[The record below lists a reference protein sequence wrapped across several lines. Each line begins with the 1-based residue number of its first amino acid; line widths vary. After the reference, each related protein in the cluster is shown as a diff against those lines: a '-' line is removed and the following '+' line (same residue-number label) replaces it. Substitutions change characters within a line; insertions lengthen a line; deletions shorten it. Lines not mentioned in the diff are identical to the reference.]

1 MKNFKIGKPVI
12 LTFVVACI
20 MTQIVSCKFFTS
32 FTETGTENQGIEI
45 TSLSLWKSTLSMS
58 VGEMNYISV
67 SIKPQTAQKEVALT
81 WSYDKS
87 IIDCD
92 TSSNWGV
99 TITALK
105 EGQTS
110 LKCSYGGYDAT
121 CLVTVS
127 GYSEGYESTTE
138 PYIYSNTTVL
148 QTSPG
153 ITEKVF
159 VSLYGGDA
167 SDIDGYTWT
176 IDNSS
181 VASIQPTGQY
191 CLITAK
197 DSGYARIKITHT
209 KASYPYY
216 MGIYVF
222 EDALKVSHITTQNNI
237 LTMNTGDSSQTIS
250 VSLVNG
256 KDSSQDSSF
265 KWEIVEKDSADIPI
279 SLDFNAN
286 NAIITPKQS
295 GSCTVRV
302 THPDATY
309 PLDILCRVITI
320 VQNVYIL
327 PDATVVSMNGDE
339 QKTVSCSLENLKD
352 GEYSIDEYEFLLDDY
367 NVAEIVNSVGNQVTL
382 KGKANGS
389 CKLLISH
396 PKSKYSREVLLIVT
410 GQLTDAVDASCYITT
425 SQNYI
430 RTKVGNDT
438 NSLSVSLKGGDDGDE
453 SGFIWSV
460 KSSASDGESDVI
472 KLETTNGS
480 AIYSRAA
487 SQTYAYG
494 TAYITPNAQG
504 TAVISVSHPKVLY
517 PTEIL
522 VKVLSEDAVL
532 TEPLYFSGNG
542 IIKIL
547 NGETYDYTVE
557 LKGKNKTSSDEEN
570 IEWTAEDS
578 RISIASSGA
587 TAQISAPS
595 QGSGQT
601 VSYIKISHI
610 KCDADKKVLVLTAD
624 TQEELDSIKALYSD
638 KLYYNIEIDD
648 SCVLMASS
656 VGFEGSYDEET
667 ETYTPYDF
675 STAKWTIKN
684 PTICSVEKTEANPLN
699 AIVKG
704 LKAGSTTVSVSVED
718 VSCDFTVT
726 VYPEGTVATE
736 PEIYFTTSQNVISL
750 SSQGKSASV
759 YVSAVNLSS
768 VEYSNITWTS
778 DNEDIASV
786 ISNGTSATITANGEG
801 TAIISVSHPDSQNTL
816 KIYVRVGSEYV
827 STEEKSVVYIKSQD
841 VLGIVKGEDE
851 TELKASLVNFNSSDV
866 SGFSFNVKDSSV
878 AKISSQSTNGIAYI
892 SGVSK
897 GNTEIVIT
905 HKESKVSKSVLVIVA
920 ETKTEL
926 EEIIKSSVYMLT
938 SDNTITFSEVG
949 KSQSAAIK
957 IHNLDESKYSE
968 IEWTSQDES
977 VAKVVGNG
985 TSAKVFSLK
994 KGSAKISVTHP
1005 ESINSIDFYVFVD
1018 TQDIVSV
1025 AETVYISS
1033 ADVIT
1038 MLKDSQSQQLQAVLV
1053 NYSGENTSGF
1063 SFSIDDESVAKISAQ
1078 TSQGI
1083 AYVKPVSS
1091 GQAEIT
1097 VSHTATELTKK
1108 VLVIVGNS
1116 EEELAGIT
1124 YLTTSQ
1130 NVVAIGEGN
1139 TKNVSVSVKN
1149 SDEII
1154 LDGYTWTSSN
1164 PSVVGITS
1172 SGANAVLTGNSIG
1185 TAMITVSNKACKYSL
1200 TIIAQVVDPVAA
1212 SANPYIQLTSS
1223 VLTLTVSSSFTNIT
1237 ADLVGGNE
1245 SDFSDFTWTTNNSSI
1260 CVVYGQNE
1268 VGKIRALKEGT
1279 TYITVNHPKAVA
1291 PAQILVVCDKK
1302 VETECSISVPS
1313 SIITMKPT
1321 DSSQT
1326 ITASLVNGSTN
1337 DKYNFKWSLDVYDV
1351 IDFQYSANVCTI
1363 TPKQSGSCTITVSHP
1378 KAAYEQQIIVNV
1390 QEYTTFSF
1398 PDTNIT
1404 ITQGNVSFITMQ
1416 VPATK
1421 VTTHVE
1427 YSVDNS
1433 AICSISGTKAVAQ
1446 IQAIENGT
1454 TTVRAKL
1461 VASSTGVVQAESEM
1475 MVYVKEK
1482 ATDSVYITA
1491 STTIYTVQKGKSQT
1505 LSANLSG
1512 NGVLVTDSS
1521 NLTWS
1526 TNDSDVIQITGIS
1539 SDGKVRGSQIYITA
1553 LKSGEALITCSHEKA
1568 ASTLQFYVVVPGSA
1582 EKVIS
1587 LNKNYITL
1595 TKGTSGT
1602 TIKAN
1607 IENAESSSDYSNLI
1621 WTCVDAS
1628 GNGNQIARVMG
1639 SQNTDGEVTGQTVT
1653 IHPLA
1658 KGEALITAQLP
1669 DVEKAATCTV
1679 VVQESKSIT
1688 FEQSSKKVQPFRSA
1702 KVKYTVSPAD
1712 AVLTWTNTQED
1723 DYFDFTDLGADENGV
1738 GYLQIDGIKEGSGVL
1753 YCVTDGGAKGSVRVK
1768 VSWDYLFKID
1778 VQSISGEPTET
1789 YSIKYSVNPSDADIH
1804 VDIPNNL
1811 FQYSVKKDSVDSG
1824 NGVITLVPNSTG
1836 EKTLT
1841 ISATN
1846 PNAKD
1851 AEIGSYSINASIS
1864 YSNLTI
1870 TPEIISDV
1878 ATDGGQTAYYS
1889 RVTGNSIYVGDGET
1903 ITVKLNCA
1911 ESKVNPTYTVA
1922 GSATLSNLTCFLSG
1936 DTLTIS
1942 SADDYKEAC
1951 YKIIKGYSPTYNKS
1965 SVYPSGEKI
1974 KAQDFEFKTEDSVWT
1989 EDKTTWSDKYSKANF
2004 YIVNTVLG
2012 KNAMSWKS
2020 DAQKVCNAPKFLNL
2034 SDATGW
2040 NPTVSFSCSDLKYGD
2055 NWSVERDS
2063 SLDGTYMTV
2072 DEFKKCV
2079 WYFIPKIT
2087 KKWEY
2092 SHQAVAGGKTGSGT
2106 LTLNHTEEKN
2116 EKNIEAKYYNADE
2129 NPDTS
2134 VKNIAAAGTVKITV
2148 SAEGCSNLQ
2157 PKIYQVF
2164 IETRN
2169 CLCTYKN

>member
-12 LTFVVACI
+12 LTFVIACI

-32 FTETGTENQGIEI
+32 FTEDGTENQGVEI
-45 TSLSLWKSTLSMS
+45 TSLSLGKSSLSMS
-58 VGEMNYISV
+58 VGGMDYVSV

-87 IIDCD
+87 IIECD

-110 LKCSYGGYDAT
+110 LKCSYGGYDAI
-121 CLVTVS
+121 CLITVS

-138 PYIYSNTTVL
+138 PYIYSNTTVI
-148 QTSPG
+148 QTSPR

-167 SDIDGYTWT
+167 SDIYGYTWT

-181 VASIQPTGQY
+181 VATIQPTGQY

-216 MGIYVF
+216 IGVYVF
-222 EDALKVSHITTQNNI
+222 ADATKVSYITTQNNI
-237 LTMNTGDSSQTIS
+237 LTMNTGDSSQTVN

-265 KWEIVEKDSADIPI
+265 KWEIVEKDSENVPI

-286 NAIITPKQS
+286 NAVITPVKS
-295 GSCTVRV
+295 GSCTVRI

-327 PDATVVSMNGDE
+327 PNATVVSMNGDE

-352 GEYSIDEYEFLLDDY
+352 GEYSIDEYEYLLDDY
-367 NVAEIVNSVGNQVTL
+367 NVAEIVNYVGNEVTV
-382 KGKANGS
+382 KGKVNGS

-396 PKSKYSREVLLIVT
+396 PKSKYPREVLIIVT

-438 NSLSVSLKGGDDGDE
+438 SSLSVSLKGGDDGDE
-453 SGFIWSV
+453 SGFIWSI
-460 KSSASDGESDVI
+460 KSSAVDGESDVI

-504 TAVISVSHPKVLY
+504 TAVITVSHPKVLY

-522 VKVLSEDAVL
+522 VKVLSADAIL

-542 IIKIL
+542 IVKIL
-547 NGETYDYTVE
+547 NGETYDYTVN
-557 LKGKNKTSSDEEN
+557 LKGKNKTSGDEQN

-578 RISIASSGA
+578 RIKIASSGA

-595 QGSGQT
+595 QGNGQT
-601 VSYIKISHI
+601 ISYIKISHA

-656 VGFEGSYDEET
+656 VGFEGTYDEET
-667 ETYTPYDF
+667 ENYTPYDF
-675 STAKWTIKN
+675 STAQWTIKN
-684 PTICSVEKTEANPLN
+684 PLICSVEKTESNPLN

-704 LKAGSTTVSVSVED
+704 LKAGTTTVTVSIKD

-750 SSQGKSASV
+750 GSAGKSSSV

-786 ISNGTSATITANGEG
+786 IPNGTSATITANGEG

-827 STEEKSVVYIKSQD
+827 IQE
-841 VLGIVKGEDE
+841 
-851 TELKASLVNFNSSDV
+851 
-866 SGFSFNVKDSSV
+866 
-878 AKISSQSTNGIAYI
+878 
-892 SGVSK
+892 
-897 GNTEIVIT
+897 
-905 HKESKVSKSVLVIVA
+905 A
-920 ETKTEL
+920 EP
-926 EEIIKSSVYMLT
+926 V
-938 SDNTITFSEVG
+938 
-949 KSQSAAIK
+949 
-957 IHNLDESKYSE
+957 
-968 IEWTSQDES
+968 
-977 VAKVVGNG
+977 
-985 TSAKVFSLK
+985 
-994 KGSAKISVTHP
+994 
-1005 ESINSIDFYVFVD
+1005 
-1018 TQDIVSV
+1018 
-1025 AETVYISS
+1025 VYISS
-1033 ADVIT
+1033 TDVIT

-1053 NYSGENTSGF
+1053 NYSGVDTSGF

-1078 TSQGI
+1078 TTQGI

-1097 VSHTATELTKK
+1097 ISHTATELTKK

-1124 YLTTSQ
+1124 YLTTSN

-1164 PSVVGITS
+1164 PSVVGVTA
-1172 SGANAVLTGNSIG
+1172 SGATAVFTGNNIG
-1185 TAMITVSNKACKYSL
+1185 TALITVSNKACKYSL
-1200 TIIAQVVDPVAA
+1200 TIIAQVVDPIAA

-1237 ADLVGGNE
+1237 ADLVGGDE
-1245 SDFSDFTWTTNNSSI
+1245 SDFSDFTWTTNDSSI

-1268 VGKIRALKEGT
+1268 VGKLRALKEGQ
-1279 TYITVNHPKAVA
+1279 TYITVNHPKAIS

-1351 IDFQYSANVCTI
+1351 IDFQYSANICTI
-1363 TPKQSGSCTITVSHP
+1363 TPKQSGSCTITISHP

-1398 PDTNIT
+1398 PDTNTT

-1416 VPATK
+1416 VPTTK

-1512 NGVLVTDSS
+1512 NGVVITDSS

-1568 ASTLQFYVVVPGSA
+1568 SSTLQFYVVVPGSA

-1607 IENAESSSDYSNLI
+1607 IENAESSNDYSNLV
-1621 WTCVDAS
+1621 WTCADVS
-1628 GNGNQIARVMG
+1628 GKGAQIARVMG

-1653 IHPLA
+1653 IYPLA
-1658 KGEALITAQLP
+1658 KGEAIVTAQLP

-1679 VVQESKSIT
+1679 IVQEAKSFT
-1688 FEQSSKKVQPFRSA
+1688 FEQTSRKVQPFHSA

-1712 AVLTWTNTQED
+1712 AALTWTTTQDD
-1723 DYFDFTDLGADENGV
+1723 DYFEYSDLGVDENGV
-1738 GYLQIDGIKEGSGVL
+1738 GYLQINGIKEGNGML
-1753 YCVTDGGAKGSVRVK
+1753 YCVTDGGAKGTLSVK
-1768 VSWDYLFKID
+1768 VSWDYKFILDVPSNKIED
-1778 VQSISGEPTET
+1778 DPTKT
-1789 YSIKYSVNPSDADIH
+1789 YTITYNVNPSDAKID
-1804 VDIPNNL
+1804 VKDSAGL
-1811 FQYSVKKDSVDSG
+1811 FQQTTKKDGIDSG
-1824 NGVITLVPNSTG
+1824 SGTITLVPNSTG
-1836 EKTLT
+1836 TSTLT
-1841 ISATN
+1841 IKALN
-1846 PNAKD
+1846 PNVD
-1851 AEIGSYSINASIS
+1851 NEVIGSYTINAKIS
-1864 YSNLTI
+1864 YSSLTI
-1870 TPEIISDV
+1870 TPQITKDV
-1878 ATDGGQTAYYS
+1878 ATNGGQTAYYS
-1889 RVTGNSIYVGDGET
+1889 NISGNTIYVGDGET

-1911 ESKVNPTYTVA
+1911 ESKVNPSYDFN
-1922 GSATLSNLTCFLSG
+1922 SSSLSQGLTFTQISD
-1936 DTLTIS
+1936 DTFTIS
-1942 SADDYKEAC
+1942 SSNDETQAAYLITE
-1951 YKIIKGYSPTYNKS
+1951 GYAPTYNGSTKYS
-1965 SVYPSGEKI
+1965 NGTTISPKDFTIDTGITDWDNYTSPSWTGDWVIPYMYIRNTKNGTVEQGK
-1974 KAQDFEFKTEDSVWT
+1974 DFEQTYFARFNWDWY
-1989 EDKTTWSDKYSKANF
+1989 D
-2004 YIVNTVLG
+2004 L
-2012 KNAMSWKS
+2012 
-2020 DAQKVCNAPKFLNL
+2020 
-2034 SDATGW
+2034 
-2040 NPTVSFSCSDLKYGD
+2040 NPTFTFYASDLSSYGSG
-2055 NWSVERDS
+2055 WGRVRDA
-2063 SLDGTYMTV
+2063 SLDGKYISVDDFTQCLWYYIPLVTY
-2072 DEFKKCV
+2072 D
-2079 WYFIPKIT
+2079 
-2087 KKWEY
+2087 Y
-2092 SHQAVAGGKTGSGT
+2092 SKEHGNWHIK
-2106 LTLNHTEEKN
+2106 HPEEEIN
-2116 EKNIEAKYYNADE
+2116 
-2129 NPDTS
+2129 
-2134 VKNIAAAGTVKITV
+2134 VKNITAVYKEYTLDTKVISDKSGSAGSLRISV
-2148 SAEGCSNLQ
+2148 SAPGCSLK
-2157 PKIYQVF
+2157 PITIPVYL
-2164 IETRN
+2164 ETRY
-2169 CLCTYKN
+2169 CECTYKE

>member
-1 MKNFKIGKPVI
+1 MNYKEKLVFERNVSLVKFELLAQAELLGFTKSQVSLREKKMKNFKIGKPVI
-12 LTFVVACI
+12 LTFVIVCI

-32 FTETGTENQGIEI
+32 FMEDGTENQVVEI
-45 TSLSLWKSTLSMS
+45 TSLSLGKSTLSMS
-58 VGEMNYISV
+58 VGGMDYVSV
-67 SIKPQTAQKEVALT
+67 SIKPQTAQKEVTLT

-87 IIDCD
+87 IIECD
-92 TSSNWGV
+92 TSSNWGI

-105 EGQTS
+105 EGQTF

-181 VASIQPTGQY
+181 VATIQPTGQY

-197 DSGYARIKITHT
+197 DSGYARIKITHK

-222 EDALKVSHITTQNNI
+222 EDATKVSYITTQNNI
-237 LTMNTGDSSQTIS
+237 LTMNTGDSSQSVS

-265 KWEIVEKDSADIPI
+265 KWEIVEKDSENVPI

-286 NAIITPKQS
+286 NAVITPIKS

-302 THPDATY
+302 THPDTTY

-327 PDATVVSMNGDE
+327 PNTTVVSMNGDE

-367 NVAEIVNSVGNQVTL
+367 NVAEIENSVGNQVTL

-396 PKSKYSREVLLIVT
+396 PKSKYAREVLIIVT

-438 NSLSVSLKGGDDGDE
+438 SSLSISLKGGDDGDE
-453 SGFIWSV
+453 SAFIWSV

-522 VKVLSEDAVL
+522 VKVLSEDAIL

-601 VSYIKISHI
+601 ISYIKISHA

-624 TQEELDSIKALYSD
+624 TQEDLDSIKALYSD

-648 SCVLMASS
+648 SCVLMANS
-656 VGFEGSYDEET
+656 VGFEGTYDEES
-667 ETYTPYDF
+667 EIYTPYDF
-675 STAKWTIKN
+675 SSTQWTIKN
-684 PTICSVEKTEANPLN
+684 PTICSVEKTQSNPLN

-704 LKAGSTTVSVSVED
+704 LKAGTTTVSVSIEN

-750 SSQGKSASV
+750 SSEGKSSSI

-786 ISNGTSATITANGEG
+786 IPNGTSATVTANGEG
-801 TAIISVSHPDSQNTL
+801 TAIISVFHPDSQNTL

-841 VLGIVKGEDE
+841 VLRIVKGEDE
-851 TELKASLVNFNSSDV
+851 TELKASLVNFNFSDF
-866 SGFSFNVKDSSV
+866 SGFSFSVKDSSV

-926 EEIIKSSVYMLT
+926 EEIMKSRVYMLT
-938 SDNTITFSEVG
+938 SNSNNTIIFSEVG
-949 KSQSAAIK
+949 KSQTASIK
-957 IHNLDESKYSE
+957 IYNLYESKYSE
-968 IEWTSQDES
+968 IKWTSQDES
-977 VAKVVGNG
+977 VAKVIGNG
-985 TSAKVFSLK
+985 SSAKIFSLK
-994 KGSAKISVTHP
+994 KGSTKISVTHP
-1005 ESINSIDFYVFVD
+1005 ESINSIEFYIFVN
-1018 TQDIVSV
+1018 TQDIISV
-1025 AETVYISS
+1025 AKTVYISS
-1033 ADVIT
+1033 TDVIT
-1038 MLKDSQSQQLQAVLV
+1038 MLKDSQNQQLQAVLV
-1053 NYSGENTSGF
+1053 NYSGTDTSGF
-1063 SFSIDDESVAKISAQ
+1063 SFSIDDETVAKISAQ
-1078 TSQGI
+1078 TTTGI

-1097 VSHTATELTKK
+1097 ISHTATELTKK

-1124 YLTTSQ
+1124 YLTTNQ

-1164 PSVVGITS
+1164 PSVVGISS

-1185 TAMITVSNKACKYSL
+1185 TAMITVSNKTCKYSL
-1200 TIIAQVVDPVAA
+1200 TIIVQVIDPIAA

-1237 ADLVGGNE
+1237 ADLVGGDE
-1245 SDFSDFTWTTNNSSI
+1245 SDFSDFTWTTNDSSI

-1279 TYITVNHPKAVA
+1279 TYITVNHPKA
-1291 PAQILVVCDKK
+1291 
-1302 VETECSISVPS
+1302 
-1313 SIITMKPT
+1313 
-1321 DSSQT
+1321 
-1326 ITASLVNGSTN
+1326 
-1337 DKYNFKWSLDVYDV
+1337 
-1351 IDFQYSANVCTI
+1351 
-1363 TPKQSGSCTITVSHP
+1363 
-1378 KAAYEQQIIVNV
+1378 
-1390 QEYTTFSF
+1390 
-1398 PDTNIT
+1398 
-1404 ITQGNVSFITMQ
+1404 
-1416 VPATK
+1416 
-1421 VTTHVE
+1421 
-1427 YSVDNS
+1427 
-1433 AICSISGTKAVAQ
+1433 
-1446 IQAIENGT
+1446 
-1454 TTVRAKL
+1454 
-1461 VASSTGVVQAESEM
+1461 
-1475 MVYVKEK
+1475 
-1482 ATDSVYITA
+1482 
-1491 STTIYTVQKGKSQT
+1491 T
-1505 LSANLSG
+1505 LS
-1512 NGVLVTDSS
+1512 
-1521 NLTWS
+1521 
-1526 TNDSDVIQITGIS
+1526 
-1539 SDGKVRGSQIYITA
+1539 
-1553 LKSGEALITCSHEKA
+1553 
-1568 ASTLQFYVVVPGSA
+1568 
-1582 EKVIS
+1582 
-1587 LNKNYITL
+1587 
-1595 TKGTSGT
+1595 
-1602 TIKAN
+1602 
-1607 IENAESSSDYSNLI
+1607 
-1621 WTCVDAS
+1621 
-1628 GNGNQIARVMG
+1628 
-1639 SQNTDGEVTGQTVT
+1639 
-1653 IHPLA
+1653 
-1658 KGEALITAQLP
+1658 
-1669 DVEKAATCTV
+1669 
-1679 VVQESKSIT
+1679 
-1688 FEQSSKKVQPFRSA
+1688 
-1702 KVKYTVSPAD
+1702 
-1712 AVLTWTNTQED
+1712 
-1723 DYFDFTDLGADENGV
+1723 
-1738 GYLQIDGIKEGSGVL
+1738 
-1753 YCVTDGGAKGSVRVK
+1753 
-1768 VSWDYLFKID
+1768 
-1778 VQSISGEPTET
+1778 
-1789 YSIKYSVNPSDADIH
+1789 
-1804 VDIPNNL
+1804 
-1811 FQYSVKKDSVDSG
+1811 
-1824 NGVITLVPNSTG
+1824 
-1836 EKTLT
+1836 
-1841 ISATN
+1841 
-1846 PNAKD
+1846 
-1851 AEIGSYSINASIS
+1851 
-1864 YSNLTI
+1864 
-1870 TPEIISDV
+1870 
-1878 ATDGGQTAYYS
+1878 
-1889 RVTGNSIYVGDGET
+1889 
-1903 ITVKLNCA
+1903 
-1911 ESKVNPTYTVA
+1911 
-1922 GSATLSNLTCFLSG
+1922 
-1936 DTLTIS
+1936 
-1942 SADDYKEAC
+1942 
-1951 YKIIKGYSPTYNKS
+1951 
-1965 SVYPSGEKI
+1965 
-1974 KAQDFEFKTEDSVWT
+1974 
-1989 EDKTTWSDKYSKANF
+1989 
-2004 YIVNTVLG
+2004 
-2012 KNAMSWKS
+2012 
-2020 DAQKVCNAPKFLNL
+2020 
-2034 SDATGW
+2034 
-2040 NPTVSFSCSDLKYGD
+2040 
-2055 NWSVERDS
+2055 
-2063 SLDGTYMTV
+2063 
-2072 DEFKKCV
+2072 
-2079 WYFIPKIT
+2079 
-2087 KKWEY
+2087 
-2092 SHQAVAGGKTGSGT
+2092 
-2106 LTLNHTEEKN
+2106 
-2116 EKNIEAKYYNADE
+2116 
-2129 NPDTS
+2129 
-2134 VKNIAAAGTVKITV
+2134 
-2148 SAEGCSNLQ
+2148 
-2157 PKIYQVF
+2157 
-2164 IETRN
+2164 
-2169 CLCTYKN
+2169 

>member
-1 MKNFKIGKPVI
+1 MKKNNLNRCFFIVLMNCLIFFSFIFSSCNFWASITKDNS
-12 LTFVVACI
+12 T
-20 MTQIVSCKFFTS
+20 TNNS
-32 FTETGTENQGIEI
+32 IEI
-45 TSLSLWKSTLSMS
+45 TSLSLGKSTLSMS
-58 VGEMNYISV
+58 VGGMDYVSV

-87 IIDCD
+87 IIECD

-110 LKCSYGGYDAT
+110 LKCSYGGYDAI
-121 CLVTVS
+121 CLITVS
-127 GYSEGYESTTE
+127 GYEEGYESTTE
-138 PYIYSNTTVL
+138 PYIYSNTTVI

-181 VASIQPTGQY
+181 VATIQPTGQY

-222 EDALKVSHITTQNNI
+222 EDATKVSYITTQNNI
-237 LTMNTGDSSQTIS
+237 LTMNTGDSSQTVS

-265 KWEIVEKDSADIPI
+265 KWEIVEKDSEEVPI

-286 NAIITPKQS
+286 NAVITPIRS

-352 GEYSIDEYEFLLDDY
+352 GEYSIDEYEFSLDDY

-396 PKSKYSREVLLIVT
+396 SKSKYPREVLIIVT

-430 RTKVGNDT
+430 RTKIGNDT
-438 NSLSVSLKGGDDGDE
+438 SSLSISLKGGDDGDE

-460 KSSASDGESDVI
+460 KSSASDGENDVI

-522 VKVLSEDAVL
+522 VKVLSEDAIL

-542 IIKIL
+542 IVKIL

-557 LKGKNKTSSDEEN
+557 LKGKNKTSNDEEN

-595 QGSGQT
+595 QGCGQT
-601 VSYIKISHI
+601 ISYIKISHA
-610 KCDADKKVLVLTAD
+610 KCDADKKVLVLSAD

-648 SCVLMASS
+648 SCVLMANS
-656 VGFEGSYDEET
+656 VGFEGTYEEET

-675 STAKWTIKN
+675 STAQWTIKN

-704 LKAGSTTVSVSVED
+704 LKAGTTTVSVSVED
-718 VSCDFTVT
+718 VSCDFTIT

-759 YVSAVNLSS
+759 YISAVNLSS

-851 TELKASLVNFNSSDV
+851 TELKASLVNFNSSDF
-866 SGFSFNVKDSSV
+866 SGFSFSIKDSSV

-949 KSQSAAIK
+949 KSQSAVIK

-994 KGSAKISVTHP
+994 KGNAKISVTHP
-1005 ESINSIDFYVFVD
+1005 ESINSIEFYVFVD

-1053 NYSGENTSGF
+1053 NYSGEDTSGF

-1078 TSQGI
+1078 TTQGI

-1200 TIIAQVVDPVAA
+1200 TIIAQVVDPIAA

-1237 ADLVGGNE
+1237 ADLVGGDE
-1245 SDFSDFTWTTNNSSI
+1245 SDFSDFTWTSNDSSI

-1398 PDTNIT
+1398 PDTNTT

-1607 IENAESSSDYSNLI
+1607 IENAESSNDYSNLV
-1621 WTCVDAS
+1621 WTCADVS
-1628 GNGNQIARVMG
+1628 GKGAQIARVMG

-1653 IHPLA
+1653 IYPLE
-1658 KGEALITAQLP
+1658 KGEAIVTAQLP

-1679 VVQESKSIT
+1679 IVQEAKSFT
-1688 FEQSSKKVQPFRSA
+1688 FEQTSRKVQPFHSV
-1702 KVKYTVSPAD
+1702 KVKYTVSPPD
-1712 AVLTWTNTQED
+1712 AALTWTTTQDD
-1723 DYFDFTDLGADENGV
+1723 DYFEYSPLGVDEDGV
-1738 GYLQIDGIKEGSGVL
+1738 GYLEINGIKEGNGML
-1753 YCVTDGGAKGSVRVK
+1753 YCVTDGGAKGTLSVK
-1768 VSWDYLFKID
+1768 VSWDYKFTLD
-1778 VQSISGEPTET
+1778 TQQISGEPTKT
-1789 YSIKYSVNPSDADIH
+1789 YTIAYSVNPSDAKID
-1804 VDIPNNL
+1804 VNSPSNL
-1811 FQYSVKKDSVDSG
+1811 FQYTVKKDSVDSG
-1824 NGVITLVPNSTG
+1824 TGTITLVPNSTG
-1836 EKTLT
+1836 KETLT
-1841 ISATN
+1841 IKALN
-1846 PNAKD
+1846 PNAD
-1851 AEIGSYSINASIS
+1851 NEIIGSYTINAKIS

-1870 TPEIISDV
+1870 TPQITNDV
-1878 ATDGGQTAYYS
+1878 ATNGGQTAYYS
-1889 RVTGNSIYVGDGET
+1889 NIAGDTIYVGDGET

-1911 ESKVNPTYTVA
+1911 ESKVTPSYNFNSP
-1922 GSATLSNLTCFLSG
+1922 SLSQGLTFTQISD
-1936 DTLTIS
+1936 DTFTIS
-1942 SADDYKEAC
+1942 SSKDETQAAYLITE
-1951 YKIIKGYSPTYNKS
+1951 GYAPTYNGSRYYNSRKEIKPEDFDEYKTDRDDS
-1965 SVYPSGEKI
+1965 SWNPTQSWSYPRFRIFNSKLGVASQEYKHGKVYTFDGG
-1974 KAQDFEFKTEDSVWT
+1974 A
-1989 EDKTTWSDKYSKANF
+1989 KY
-2004 YIVNTVLG
+2004 
-2012 KNAMSWKS
+2012 
-2020 DAQKVCNAPKFLNL
+2020 
-2034 SDATGW
+2034 
-2040 NPTVSFSCSDLKYGD
+2040 PTVSFTALDLTTLEG
-2055 NWSVERDS
+2055 WGRVRD
-2063 SLDGTYMTV
+2063 
-2072 DEFKKCV
+2072 E
-2079 WYFIPKIT
+2079 
-2087 KKWEY
+2087 
-2092 SHQAVAGGKTGSGT
+2092 
-2106 LTLNHTEEKN
+2106 
-2116 EKNIEAKYYNADE
+2116 
-2129 NPDTS
+2129 
-2134 VKNIAAAGTVKITV
+2134 
-2148 SAEGCSNLQ
+2148 
-2157 PKIYQVF
+2157 
-2164 IETRN
+2164 
-2169 CLCTYKN
+2169 